1 MKKILLLA
9 LTFIVAAIVAGYVSA
24 SSDPIDPYDFEDC
37 EDLSEI
43 LPEYEGGDFPAIV
56 PPPGYMIETT
66 CGEAILGCI
75 LTPVLSPGSPE
86 TEFVCE
92 YVGPS
97 VCRCYLAQTTAYNE

>member
-1 MKKILLLA
+1 MKKILLLV

-43 LPEYEGGDFPAIV
+43 PPEYEVGDFV
-56 PPPGYMIETT
+56 PTVHYPGYMIETT

-75 LTPVLSPGSPE
+75 LAPVFSPGSPE
-86 TEFVCE
+86 TEFECL
-92 YVGPS
+92 YVGPAS
-97 VCRCYLAQTTAYNE
+97 CRCYLAQTSTYYE